1 MIHRPQSFCQKLVR
15 AALARDTPQVLHRVD
30 PEQHEVRRVR
40 YPAEGLEDGCVLRG
54 QHDGHPGDVQ
64 ARG

>member
-1 MIHRPQSFCQKLVR
+1 MIHPLFFWQKLGR

-40 YPAEGLEDGCVLRG
+40 YPAEGLEDGCMLRR
-54 QHDGHPGDVQ
+54 QHDCHPGDVQ